1 MDVICEMSDR
11 ELHYPLESSSY
22 VRKVIKNQIPLSMN
36 RKELENLYKN
46 AREYACK
53 SIVDSLKYFENMEA
67 EKIYHIYCKSDHF
80 YILARVRTNYE
91 KETIEETAR
100 KREFLS
106 FSILTERN
114 LSHFPG
120 RVIYGYQNISSSMI
134 GYICHR
140 DADTYAY
147 AETRLELS
155 EYPEELLDIED
166 LCANALQEKTYCQIS
181 IKSKVISC
189 NGPVVNENVLL
200 PSVVIA
206 IDTPTKD
213 DFLAAR
219 QRRLPILVLHRST
232 KTIMNVYD
240 AFFTPELS
248 NPTLI

>member
-1 MDVICEMSDR
+1 MDVIREMLDE
-11 ELHYPLESSSY
+11 ELYYPLESSSY
-22 VRKVIKNQIPLSMN
+22 VRKEINGQIPPSMG
-36 RKELENLYKN
+36 RKELENLYIN

-53 SIVDSLKYFENMEA
+53 SIVRGLKKFENMEA
-67 EKIYHIYCKSDHF
+67 GKIYHIYCGSDHF
-80 YILARVRTNYE
+80 YILARVRTNCEE
-91 KETIEETAR
+91 KTIEETAR

-134 GYICHR
+134 GYICHC
-140 DADTYAY
+140 DADTCAY

-166 LCANALQEKTYCQIS
+166 LCAKALQEKTYCQIS
-181 IKSKVISC
+181 IKSKMILC
-189 NGPVVNENVLL
+189 NGPKVGEKVLL

-219 QRRLPILVLHRST
+219 LRRLPILVLHRGAE
-232 KTIMNVYD
+232 TIMNVYD
-240 AFFTPELS
+240 VFFTPELS